1 MISCAGFFAS
11 RLQASLAATTDA
23 ISDAIPEVTPDSPAD
38 ASAQAGAPPS
48 ADEVFAGATAA
59 AASPPADEYA
69 RLQRRLLL
77 ATLGVTVVV
86 TLLCWP
92 LFGAHAAR
100 SLLLGGACGLLYL
113 RLLARSVGRIGP
125 DSRSLGRFQILV
137 PALLVVAAA
146 RDPAIEIL
154 PALAGF
160 VLYKPALLLQAFIA
174 P

>member
-1 MISCAGFFAS
+1 MISCASFCAR
-11 RLQASLAATTDA
+11 RLQASTAATTDA
-23 ISDAIPEVTPDSPAD
+23 ATPDAIVNDSIVTDVIGTTATGNDGINPDAIDSPVVGD
-38 ASAQAGAPPS
+38 SSDDYG
-48 ADEVFAGATAA
+48 
-59 AASPPADEYA
+59 

-77 ATLGVTVVV
+77 ATLLV
-86 TLLCWP
+86 TLVASVICWL
-92 LFGAHAAR
+92 LFGPLAAR
-100 SLLLGGACGLLYL
+100 SLFLGGSCGLLYL

-125 DSRSLGRFQILV
+125 ESRSLGRFQILV

-146 RDPAIEIL
+146 RLPGIEIL

>member
-1 MISCAGFFAS
+1 M
-11 RLQASLAATTDA
+11 
-23 ISDAIPEVTPDSPAD
+23 PEATPDAD
-38 ASAQAGAPPS
+38 ASAQAGAGAP
-48 ADEVFAGATAA
+48 ADAGIEGP
-59 AASPPADEYA
+59 AASAVSPPVDEYA
-69 RLQRRLLL
+69 QLQRRLLL
-77 ATLGVTVVV
+77 ATLALTLAV

-92 LFGAHAAR
+92 LVGAQAAR

-146 RDPAIEIL
+146 RVPAIDIL

-160 VLYKPALLLQAFIA
+160 VLYKPALLLQAVIA

>member
-1 MISCAGFFAS
+1 
-11 RLQASLAATTDA
+11 LQASTAATTPTA
-23 ISDAIPEVTPDSPAD
+23 STPDAV
-38 ASAQAGAPPS
+38 AVAVAAPS
-48 ADEVFAGATAA
+48 D
-59 AASPPADEYA
+59 SQDDYA

-77 ATLGVTVVV
+77 ATLLVTMAAS
-86 TLLCWP
+86 LICWL
-92 LFGAHAAR
+92 LFGSHAAR

-125 DSRSLGRFQILV
+125 ESRSLGRFQILV

-146 RDPAIEIL
+146 RIPAIEIL